1 MEAARNQEIDGD
13 QEGQEALDAAAG
25 ALAAT
30 KAALDALQR
39 GENEE

>member
-1 MEAARNQEIDGD
+1 MDPNLEDD

-30 KAALDALQR
+30 
-39 GENEE
+39 